1 MLSKP
6 QASPQTIFRCTN
18 RNATARLRSGTPL
31 AGERPDRFTD
41 AKIVPNRTAS
51 YRNGPH
57 MLFEKKFIRT
67 EPLASGVAPG
77 QRALSG
83 RWTATMPSR
92 STAMVRCVFF
102 CAAAFADAFAIVAS
116 ALAGGIAYHL
126 AFYADRGPFDAHFGM
141 GCAIAA
147 LFVLPNVMRDEY
159 AMSRYFSYDGHLH
172 RSFVLWNIAFLS
184 ALLLA
189 FLTKTTTEVS
199 RGAVILF
206 YVAGLVSVGGIR
218 SILVAT
224 VQLRARIGTLSARR
238 VFLVGYE
245 EDMRRFSEQYR
256 PWTLGMRIVA
266 ASVLRGESSLDE
278 DLALASAS
286 ARILRPDDVYIL
298 LPWSQKETI
307 DSCVSAFLRVPAA
320 IHLGPERVL
329 DRFADAQIERN
340 GPISSLNLAR
350 RPLSTS
356 EYVEKRLL
364 DIFISFVAL
373 VGLAPLFLIL
383 SIMIKLDSPGLAIFR
398 QRRYGFNQEAFRIY
412 KFRSMTSLDDGRVVE
427 QARANDSRVTRMGRF
442 MRRWNID
449 ELPQLLNVL
458 RGEMSLVGP
467 RPHAMAHDQHFERV
481 IALYARR
488 HNVKPG
494 ITGWA
499 QVNGL
504 RGETD
509 TTQKM
514 RDRVEHD
521 LYYIDNWSIWL
532 DLRILVMT
540 IFSRNAYRNAR

>member
-1 MLSKP
+1 MVV
-6 QASPQTIFRCTN
+6 ASCT
-18 RNATARLRSGTPL
+18 RRKLVRRGTPF
-31 AGERPDRFTD
+31 AKTGSDRLGV
-41 AKIVPNRTAS
+41 AQGVPNRSCS

-57 MLFEKKFIRT
+57 MLFEKKLIRA
-67 EPLASGVAPG
+67 E
-77 QRALSG
+77 RAAGPDFRGHRVNAG
-83 RWTATMPSR
+83 RWTAILPAQN
-92 STAMVRCVFF
+92 TALLRGLFF
-102 CAAAFADAFAIVAS
+102 CAS
-116 ALAGGIAYHL
+116 ALADAAAIVISALAAGIAYHL
-126 AFYADRGPFDAHFGM
+126 VFYADRGAFDAHFGI

-147 LFVLPNVMRDEY
+147 LFVLPNIMRDDY
-159 AMSRYFSYDGHLH
+159 AMSKYFSFAGHLR
-172 RSFVLWNIAFLS
+172 RSFFLWNIAFLS
-184 ALLLA
+184 ALILA

-206 YVAGLVSVGGIR
+206 YVAGLISVGGVR
-218 SILVAT
+218 SILVSF
-224 VQLRARIGTLSARR
+224 VQRRARVGTLSARR
-238 VFLVGYE
+238 VFLVGF
-245 EDMRRFSEQYR
+245 EDEMRRFSEQYR

-266 ASVLRGESSLDE
+266 ASVLRGEENLDE
-278 DLALASAS
+278 DLALAAAS

-329 DRFADAQIERN
+329 ERFGDAQIERN
-340 GPISSLNLAR
+340 GPIASLNLAR
-350 RPLSTS
+350 RPLNTL
-356 EYVEKRLL
+356 ETVGKRLF
-364 DIFISFVAL
+364 DIVISIAAM
-373 VGLAPLFLIL
+373 VGLAPILLIFAL
-383 SIMIKLDSPGLAIFR
+383 LIKLDSPGPAIFR

-412 KFRSMTSLDDGRVVE
+412 KFRSMTSMDDGPVVK
-427 QARANDSRVTRMGRF
+427 QAQANDARVTRMGRF
-442 MRRWNID
+442 MRRFNID

-504 RGETD
+504 RGETE
-509 TTQKM
+509 TTDKM
-514 RDRVEHD
+514 RNRVEHD

-532 DLRILVMT
+532 DLRILAMT
-540 IFSRNAYRNAR
+540 IISRKAYRNAA